1 MDDAQL
7 DLRLREDRFDRFWK
21 AFQSVHAGDQHV
33 LDPAILELCDDA
45 QPELRAFILRRPK
58 AKDLLAPLLIDADRQ
73 VDRAVGD
80 PPVLLDLHHQRVQVE
95 DDIELLQ
102 RPPLPGADFLNH
114 TVGDGRDQLRRDL
127 HAVDLFQMPLD
138 LARGHPPRVER
149 NDLVVEAVEARLPLF
164 DELRLE
170 LSIAVPRDLDRD
182 LSLLALERLTRLAV
196 AGIARILP

>member
-1 MDDAQL
+1 
-7 DLRLREDRFDRFWK
+7 
-21 AFQSVHAGDQHV
+21 
-33 LDPAILELCDDA
+33 
-45 QPELRAFILRRPK
+45 
-58 AKDLLAPLLIDADRQ
+58 
-73 VDRAVGD
+73 
-80 PPVLLDLHHQRVQVE
+80 
-95 DDIELLQ
+95 

-164 DELRLE
+164 AELRLQ
-170 LSIAVPRDLDRD
+170 LSLAVPRHPDRD

-196 AGIARILP
+196 ARVAGVLSFRRVLLVAEMMRQLSVLDPFDERLGELLEQTALTEQVFGFLIVFQKLIEDVFRDGHNGSFPRKLFRALWPFTQNF